1 MNWCKNHLMIYKNDE
16 RKPQIWFC
24 GGHFINDIYT
34 GFLNPIM
41 PFIAEQVRISMPI
54 ATIILSCSHVFSSLL
69 QPFFGFFADN
79 MRKRAL
85 IFWGLICTAIF
96 ISCAPATNKIWL
108 MILCI
113 ILGSLGSSL
122 FHPQSLGLISKFTT
136 SDTVKNMGIF
146 IACGTL
152 GFSVGPLLSSTIAQ
166 YFALNKMP
174 VLSLLG
180 IIWAILMFKMVPK
193 FSGVNTEQIHINFK
207 QALKDILSNRQ
218 LNILNIIAILKS
230 LIQTSCSILLPFLW
244 KSEGYSQ
251 FQIGL
256 ALFGFI
262 FLGGISSLLSPKFE
276 KKIGTE
282 NVFYISMILTF
293 PMMIA
298 FMLTYKN
305 YPILSFIIYVLMG
318 FVTMFATPI
327 TMSMAQKVL
336 PQYKSIIGGF
346 INGFSWGIIAILMSI
361 IGFIAQATSIVPVLV
376 IISAIPAICSV
387 LVKKLNIQK
396 N

>member
-1 MNWCKNHLMIYKNDE
+1 MIYKEDE

-54 ATIILSCSHVFSSLL
+54 ATIILSCSHIFSSLL

-79 MRKRAL
+79 MQKRAL
-85 IFWGLICTAIF
+85 IFWGLICTSVF
-96 ISCAPATNKIWL
+96 ISLAPAARNLGL
-108 MILCI
+108 MILFI

-122 FHPQSLGLISKFTT
+122 FHPQSLGLISKFSS
-136 SDTVKNMGIF
+136 SDTAKNMGIF

-152 GFSVGPLLSSTIAQ
+152 GFSAGPLLSSSIAQ
-166 YFALNKMP
+166 YFGLDKMP

-180 IIWAILMFKMVPK
+180 IIWALLMFKMVPK
-193 FSGVNTEQIHINFK
+193 FSAPISVKTKINLTIAFR
-207 QALKDILSNRQ
+207 DIITNHK
-218 LNILNIIAILKS
+218 LNILNLIAMLKS

-262 FLGGISSLLSPKFE
+262 FLGGIASLLSPKFE
-276 KKIGTE
+276 KKIGTA
-282 NVFYISMILTF
+282 NVFYFSMITTF
-293 PMMIA
+293 PLMIL
-298 FMLTYKN
+298 FMLTYKTM
-305 YPILSFIIYVLMG
+305 PALSFIIFAIMG
-318 FVTMFATPI
+318 FVTMFAVPI
-327 TMSMAQKVL
+327 TMNMAQNVL

-346 INGFSWGIIAILMSI
+346 INGFSWGIVAIAMSM
-361 IGFIAQATSIVPVLV
+361 IGFIAQAVNIVTVLTV
-376 IISAIPAICSV
+376 ISAIPAICSC
-387 LVKKLNIQK
+387 LVKKLFVNQS

>member
-1 MNWCKNHLMIYKNDE
+1 MIYEKEE

-24 GGHFINDIYT
+24 TGHFINDIYT

-41 PFIAEQVRISMPI
+41 PFIAEQVRISMPV
-54 ATIILSCSHVFSSLL
+54 ATIILSCSHIFSSLL

-79 MRKRAL
+79 MKKRAL

-96 ISCAPATNKIWL
+96 ISCAPAVNHLLL
-108 MILCI
+108 MVLCI
-113 ILGSLGSSL
+113 MLGSLGSSL
-122 FHPQSLGLISKFTT
+122 FHPQSLGLISKFST
-136 SDTVKNMGIF
+136 SDLVRNMGIF

-152 GFSVGPLLSSTIAQ
+152 GFSLGPLLSSSIAQ
-166 YFALNKMP
+166 YFGLDKMP
-174 VLSLLG
+174 ILAALG
-180 IIWAILMFKMVPK
+180 IFWALMMFVMVPK
-193 FSGVNTEQIHINFK
+193 FSNQPSAKPKIDFIR
-207 QALKDILSNRQ
+207 ALKDILSNRQ
-218 LNILNIIAILKS
+218 LNILNTIAMLKS

-244 KSEGYSQ
+244 KSMNYSK

-256 ALFGFI
+256 AMFCFL

-276 KKIGTE
+276 KKIGTA

-293 PMMIA
+293 PMMIM
-298 FMLTYKN
+298 FMLTYKTH
-305 YPILSFIIYVLMG
+305 PALSFVIYVLMG

-327 TMSMAQKVL
+327 TMSMAQRVL

-346 INGFSWGIIAILMSI
+346 INGFSWGIVAIAMSI

-376 IISAIPAICSV
+376 VLSAIPAICSV
-387 LVKKLNIQK
+387 MVKHIKVEN
-396 N
+396 